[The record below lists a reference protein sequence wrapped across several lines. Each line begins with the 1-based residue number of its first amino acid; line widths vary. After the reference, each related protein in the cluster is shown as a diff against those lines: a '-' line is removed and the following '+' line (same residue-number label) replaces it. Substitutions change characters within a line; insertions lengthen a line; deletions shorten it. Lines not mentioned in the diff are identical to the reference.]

1 MRQTHK
7 KIVRR
12 RAPDGAQALRL
23 LFQGAFL
30 LLNLWIGAQFYVWVR
45 YFETGGAGW
54 KVGRPSG
61 VEGWLPIASLMSL
74 KAWLSTGKVP
84 AVHPA
89 GLFLFVS
96 FLLISLVLSKSFC
109 SWLCPV
115 GTLSEALYKFGR
127 RVFGRNLSMPA
138 WLDLTLRGTK
148 YLLLAFFLWV
158 IGRMSAA
165 AIEGFLEGPYG
176 IVADV
181 KMLNF
186 FRDLSLTAALILMLL
201 MILSALFKN
210 FWCRYACP
218 YGALMGLL
226 SLLSPARVRRN
237 PGSCI
242 DCAKCSRVCPS
253 MLPVDKLR
261 VVRSAECTGCY
272 ECVSACPVEGALAM
286 TLGRRHRLRPAVMAA
301 AIAAIFLGI
310 VAVARLTRSWEARL
324 PDAVYFELV
333 PRAAEFAHP

>member
-1 MRQTHK
+1 MRQDRGKT
-7 KIVRR
+7 VRQ
-12 RAPDGAQALRL
+12 RASDRAQALRS

-30 LLNLWIGAQFYVWVR
+30 LLNLWIGVQFYLWVR

-54 KVGRPSG
+54 KVSRPPG
-61 VEGWLPIASLMSL
+61 VEGWLPIASFMSL

-89 GLFLFVS
+89 GFYLFVA
-96 FLLISLVLSKSFC
+96 FLLISLLLSKSFC

-115 GTLSEALYKFGR
+115 GTLSEALYKFGQR
-127 RVFGRNLSMPA
+127 AFGRNLSMPA
-138 WLDLTLRGTK
+138 WLDLSLRGIK
-148 YLLLAFFLWV
+148 YLLLGFFLWV

-186 FRDLSLTAALILMLL
+186 FRDLSLTAALILALL
-201 MILSALFKN
+201 VLLSALYRN

-218 YGALMGLL
+218 YGAFMGLF
-226 SLLSPARVRRN
+226 SLLSPARIRRN
-237 PGSCI
+237 PDVCI
-242 DCAKCSRVCPS
+242 ECANCTRVCPS
-253 MLPVDKLR
+253 MLPVDELR
-261 VVRSAECTGCY
+261 VVRSPECTGCY
-272 ECVSACPVEGALAM
+272 ECVSACPAQGALAM
-286 TLGRRHRLRPAVMAA
+286 TLGRRRSLRPAVIAA
-301 AIAAIFLGI
+301 AIAAIFFGF
-310 VAVARLTRSWEARL
+310 VGVARLTRSWEARL
-324 PDAVYFELV
+324 PDEVYFELV

>member
-1 MRQTHK
+1 MNQNGH

-12 RAPDGAQALRL
+12 SGPDRAQAIRL

-30 LLNLWIGAQFYVWVR
+30 LLNLWIGAQFYLWVR

-54 KVGRPSG
+54 KVSRPPG

-74 KAWLSTGKVP
+74 KAWLSTGTVP

-89 GLFLFVS
+89 GLFLFIA
-96 FLLISLVLSKSFC
+96 FLLISLVLSRSFC

-127 RVFGRNLSMPA
+127 RAFGRNLSMPA
-138 WLDLTLRGTK
+138 WLDLTLRATK

-158 IGRMSAA
+158 IGRMSGA

-186 FRDLSLTAALILMLL
+186 FRDLSLTAALILVLL
-201 MILSALFKN
+201 VILSALFKN

-226 SLLSPARVRRN
+226 SLLSPARIRRD
-237 PGSCI
+237 PGFCI
-242 DCAKCSRVCPS
+242 DCAQCARVCPS
-253 MLPVDKLR
+253 RLPVDKLR
-261 VVRSAECTGCY
+261 AVRSAECTGCY

-286 TLGRRHRLRPAVMAA
+286 RLGRTNRLRPAVMGA
-301 AIAAIFLGI
+301 AIAAIFLAF
-310 VAVARLTRSWEARL
+310 VAIGRLTRSWEARL

-333 PRAAEFAHP
+333 PRAADFSHP

>member
-1 MRQTHK
+1 MREAGR
-7 KIVRR
+7 KISKR
-12 RAPDGAQALRL
+12 RAPDGARALRA

-30 LLNLWIGAQFYVWVR
+30 LLNLWIGVQFYLWVR

-54 KVGRPSG
+54 KVNRPPG
-61 VEGWLPIASLMSL
+61 VEGWLPIASFMSL

-89 GLFLFVS
+89 GFYLFVA
-96 FLLISLVLSKSFC
+96 FLLISLVMSKSFC

-115 GTLSEALYKFGR
+115 GTLSEALYKLGQ
-127 RVFGRNLSMPA
+127 RVFGRNLSLPA
-138 WLDLTLRGTK
+138 WLDLTLRGIK
-148 YLLLAFFLWV
+148 YLLLGFFLWV

-186 FRDLSLTAALILMLL
+186 FRDLSVTAALTLVLL
-201 MILSALFKN
+201 VFLSTLYRN

-218 YGALMGLL
+218 YGALMGLV
-226 SLLSPARVRRN
+226 SLLSPVRIRRD
-237 PGSCI
+237 SDFCI
-242 DCAKCSRVCPS
+242 DCSKCSRVCPS

-272 ECVSACPVEGALAM
+272 ECVSVCPAQGALAM
-286 TLGRRHRLRPAVMAA
+286 TLGKKRRLRPAVMAA
-301 AIAAIFLGI
+301 AIAAIFFGF